1 MPPGAATGRHVQPR
15 PRHLALQPKALKETP
30 NVTSSLEGR
39 IAVVT
44 GGASGIGEACARDL
58 AARGAQVVVADVD
71 EPRAQ
76 AVAFSIPRGVVG
88 RLDVTR
94 PDDIETVAD
103 WVEREY
109 GPPAI
114 LVTSAGVLQP
124 PLAPEELPIETWDHV
139 VAVDQRGVYLSCV
152 AFGKRMALRGGGAI
166 VNIASVAGLR
176 SLPLHAYAPAKA
188 AVIGMTQALAAE
200 WGRSGV
206 RVNAVAP
213 GFVMTP
219 ALRSAVDAGQRDPA
233 ALAEASAMD
242 RLVAPEEVARA
253 CSFLASD
260 DASAITGITLP
271 VDAGWLVAGSWH
283 GYGGL
288 RPARMGG
295 GRDGGE
301 P

>member
-1 MPPGAATGRHVQPR
+1 M
-15 PRHLALQPKALKETP
+15 
-30 NVTSSLEGR
+30 TSSLQGR
-39 IAVVT
+39 IAIVT

-58 AARGAQVVVADVD
+58 AARGALVVVADID

-76 AVAFSIPRGVVG
+76 AVAFSIPHAVAG
-88 RLDVTR
+88 RLDVTQ
-94 PDDIETVAD
+94 PDDVEVVAD

-124 PLAPEELPIETWDHV
+124 PLPPEELTIETWDHV
-139 VAVDQRGVYLSCV
+139 IAVGQRGAYLSCV
-152 AFGKRMALRGGGAI
+152 AFGKRMARRGGGAV
-166 VNIASVAGLR
+166 VNVASVAGLR
-176 SLPLHAYAPAKA
+176 SMPLHAYVPAKA
-188 AVIGMTQALAAE
+188 AVIGMTRALAAE

-219 ALRSAVDAGQRDPA
+219 ALQAAADDGQRDPA
-233 ALAEASAMD
+233 ALAENSAMG

-288 RPARMGG
+288 RPAREG
-295 GRDGGE
+295 DAKE
-301 P
+301 AAAPDPEA